1 VRAATAHTF
10 RLRGNEIVVFPSTAK
25 LTKEER
31 TRARKT
37 LSFAFKE
44 YYRGLCLLDSYC
56 HVNLEGF
63 NNVLKKH
70 DKVWPPFFSLTGERN
85 SHSIGG

>member
-1 VRAATAHTF
+1 VWCVTTASTVR
-10 RLRGNEIVVFPSTAK
+10 LKGNEIVVFPSTAK

-31 TRARKT
+31 KKARKT

-56 HVNLEGF
+56 RVNLEGF

-70 DKVWPPFFSLTGERN
+70 DKVHRTHTRTR
-85 SHSIGG
+85 HARHTT